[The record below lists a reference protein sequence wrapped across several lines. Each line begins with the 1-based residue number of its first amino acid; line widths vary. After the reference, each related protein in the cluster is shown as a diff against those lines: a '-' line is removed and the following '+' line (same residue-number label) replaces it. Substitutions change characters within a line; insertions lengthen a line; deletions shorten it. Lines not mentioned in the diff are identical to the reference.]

1 MTDNVINK
9 SESFRQPKSRWTEIE
24 CPMVED
30 GIVRIDKNK
39 ICTINKN
46 SQIIQKQMPS
56 VLVNQPGE
64 SQTMELFLIVVNGI
78 PIPFID
84 KSTRDNVFDYLIK

>member
-1 MTDNVINK
+1 
-9 SESFRQPKSRWTEIE
+9 
-24 CPMVED
+24 
-30 GIVRIDKNK
+30 
-39 ICTINKN
+39 
-46 SQIIQKQMPS
+46 MPS

-64 SQTMELFLIVVNGI
+64 PQTMELFLIVVNGI